1 MHKIKPKRN
10 TLGFYIL
17 EKKLFF
23 IYGKMTDR
31 KGVRRWGVV
40 RVCKLKEFSTL
51 SISQQA
57 GGRKGVIFLYFLL
70 SFPLL
75 LGY

>member
-1 MHKIKPKRN
+1 
-10 TLGFYIL
+10 
-17 EKKLFF
+17 
-23 IYGKMTDR
+23 MTDR

-40 RVCKLKEFSTL
+40 RVRKLKEFSTL

>member
-1 MHKIKPKRN
+1 
-10 TLGFYIL
+10 
-17 EKKLFF
+17 
-23 IYGKMTDR
+23 MTDR

-70 SFPLL
+70 SVPLL